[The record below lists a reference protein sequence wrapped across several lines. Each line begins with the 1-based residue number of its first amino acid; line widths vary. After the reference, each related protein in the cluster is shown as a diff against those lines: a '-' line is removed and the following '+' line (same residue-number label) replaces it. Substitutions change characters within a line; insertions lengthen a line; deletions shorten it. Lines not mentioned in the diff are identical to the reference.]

1 MSKATG
7 PLYCVHF
14 RRRRENR
21 TNYRKRLALLK
32 SGLPRAVIRKSNKY
46 ILVQV
51 ANFEQ
56 AGDRVLCT
64 ASSKELDAFGFKGA
78 KNNSPAAYLTGLLA
92 ARKSLK
98 KGVKEAVPDIG
109 LNFASKGCVLFA
121 ALKGVA
127 DGGVAIGVSDEK
139 APSNERIAGKHLS
152 ETVQKEFAEAK
163 KKIEAL

>member
-21 TNYRKRLALLK
+21 TDYAKRLALLK
-32 SGLPRAVIRKSNKY
+32 SGLPRAVVRKSNRY

-56 AGDRVLCT
+56 AGDHVICT
-64 ASSKELDAFGFKGA
+64 ASSKELGAFGFKGA
-78 KNNSPAAYLTGLLA
+78 KNNTPAAYLTGLLA
-92 ARKSLK
+92 ARKALK
-98 KGVKEAVPDIG
+98 KGVKTVVPDIG

-121 ALKGVA
+121 ALKGIA
-127 DGGVAIGVSDEK
+127 DGGVAIGISEEK
-139 APSNERIAGKHLS
+139 APSQERISGKHLS
-152 ETVQKEFAEAK
+152 EPVQKEFAEAK